1 MADVDVKQLML
12 QVDASVE
19 LLRTNLMRGDR
30 EVARFA
36 GETQRRLDATDRR
49 FSQLGRPLGTIA
61 SGVQRANA
69 QIATIGTTAARV
81 QAQVAAASSG
91 IRTTLL
97 ASTSTIA
104 AALSANQVAD
114 YSDSYTRFT
123 NQLKVAGLEGGKLG
137 QTQEQLFAIAQR
149 YGVELENL
157 GRLYGGLSS
166 LQKDLNTSSSDSIAL
181 TQAVAAAIKVGG
193 VSAEKSAG
201 AILGLNQALA
211 QTRVQSD
218 EYNQIL
224 DGARPLLQAAVNGTE
239 KYGGSLAKLKQ
250 DIEAGNVSGSD
261 LFKILANG
269 FDNINGQ
276 AEKATLTIG
285 NSFTV
290 LNNALG
296 KYIGE
301 AGEASTATEKVS
313 AGIQGLA
320 NNLDVIGPA
329 LAVIGAGFAT
339 RALVPGI
346 AIATTEVGLFVKAL
360 DQERVVM
367 LGGKVAA
374 AQKAQAVATAAQAE
388 VSAIEATIA
397 TRRADAQAIA
407 ASLVLIEKQR
417 AEALQAQAA
426 VRANAAA
433 GFGSIGVTR
442 SFPDAGRANQ
452 DLRSQIAT
460 RRALAAVNAEIAA
473 SENALVAAQARAT
486 AATTA
491 STAATTAA
499 TLAARAGAAA
509 GKLFAGALTLIGG
522 SVAGGAAVLAIGAI
536 VGAIMLYRDSVAEA
550 KRHDEEF
557 VQSGKD
563 LSAFM
568 KEVASLSGSAAA
580 QIGGVGATASGAVGG
595 VNSLTA
601 AAGKLAAS
609 LRDVAE
615 EARRSKLET
624 ARAFEAKAEQDEAY
638 YKSKFEGRQQ
648 STSSV
653 ARFGY
658 FEKSDED
665 KAADRFYLDRYNE
678 AKSRQ
683 AAAERTRHAI
693 EREPWQ
699 SFTPS
704 ANRTK
709 QTDID
714 MADRGQTVT
723 RDLTIARQSGNKAQ
737 IADLKAQK
745 FEIDQYNKYRKDGLS
760 AEAASAQ
767 ASKDKAKFQAASGEK
782 EAAADSARSA
792 RGAAAA
798 KRQEAAAVRDAAADA
813 RAYASASRQADND
826 IAAARAQLTG
836 SAEERANI
844 EKARIEAERLNRDQE
859 IASQGPNGSK
869 RFTAAEVDV
878 LQTKNRQ
885 RADLEAEVVDLGE
898 RRRLAQEAL
907 DATLDGL
914 ATQQD
919 IATLQASLATTTGL
933 RRDLELRL
941 LDIQREEEEA
951 RLRAITVVNG
961 ATAAEERKA
970 KERLAALPQI
980 YDLRRQQT
988 ERDNESPMQ
997 RRRRE
1002 TADRAANLGDQLE
1015 TIEVS
1020 FLDNMNDQLAE
1031 GATRF
1036 LKLKGAAGDFFNQL
1050 IEDVIRLNIQ
1060 QAAGGSGGLLGGLLK
1075 LTGLATGGNALAG
1088 SISTANSN
1096 VASLA
1101 AGIDAR
1107 NLKGFSS
1114 GGYTGDIDPG
1124 KVAGV
1129 VHGQEFVFDAAST
1142 ARIGRSQLE
1151 AMRNG
1156 SFRTPSVSRSALAGA
1171 MSGGVVRIEVAEGAL
1186 FEQRIASV
1194 SGNVAAQMV
1203 ATAAPVMVGAASGDA
1218 QASFARRARRQI
1230 S

>member
-19 LLRTNLMRGDR
+19 LLRTNLVRGDR
-30 EVARFA
+30 EVARFTS
-36 GETQRRLDATDRR
+36 ETQRRLDATDRR
-49 FSQLGRPLGTIA
+49 FSQLGRPLSTVA
-61 SGVQRANA
+61 AGVQRANA
-69 QIATIGTTAARV
+69 QIATIGATAARV
-81 QAQVAAASSG
+81 QAQVAAASNG

-104 AALSANQVAD
+104 AALSANQIAD

-137 QTQEQLFAIAQR
+137 TTQEQLYQIAQR
-149 YGVELENL
+149 YGVQLEAL
-157 GRLYGGLSS
+157 GQLYGRTSQAAKELGASQSELMQFTSGIAAALKVQGGSADSS
-166 LQKDLNTSSSDSIAL
+166 RGALIQL
-181 TQAVAAAIKVGG
+181 TQALGGEIVRAEEFNSMNEGALPILQAVANGVDRFGG
-193 VSAEKSAG
+193 SITKLRAEVVAGKLKSAEFFQG
-201 AILGLNQALA
+201 FL
-211 QTRVQSD
+211 R
-218 EYNQIL
+218 
-224 DGARPLLQAAVNGTE
+224 
-239 KYGGSLAKLKQ
+239 GS
-250 DIEAGNVSGSD
+250 SD
-261 LFKILANG
+261 LEK
-269 FDNINGQ
+269 Q

-301 AGEASTATEKVS
+301 AGAASTATEKVS

-397 TRRADAQAIA
+397 ARRADAEIIA
-407 ASLVLIEKQR
+407 ANLALIDKQR

-433 GFGSIGVTR
+433 GFGSVGVTR
-442 SFPDAGRANQ
+442 SFPDAARAQ
-452 DLRSQIAT
+452 RDFESQIRLRERLRVA
-460 RRALAAVNAEIAA
+460 NGEIAA
-473 SENALVAAQARAT
+473 SELTLVGAQARAT
-486 AATTA
+486 AATAA

-550 KRHDEEF
+550 KRRDEEF

-601 AAGKLAAS
+601 AAGKLATS

-638 YKSKFEGRQQ
+638 YKSKFESRQQ

-665 KAADRFYLDRYNE
+665 KAADKFYLDRYNE

-745 FEIDQYNKYRKDGLS
+745 FEIDQYSKYRKDGLS

-885 RADLEAEVVDLGE
+885 RAELEAEVVDLGE

-1101 AGIDAR
+1101 AGIEAR
-1107 NLKGFSS
+1107 NLKGFSG
-1114 GGYTGDIDPG
+1114 GGYTGDINPG

-1156 SFRTPSVSRSALAGA
+1156 SFRTPSVSRTALAGA
-1171 MSGGVVRIEVAEGAL
+1171 MSGGVVRIEIAEGAL
-1186 FEQRIASV
+1186 FEPRIAAV

-1203 ATAAPVMVGAASGDA
+1203 ATAAPAMVGAASGDA